1 MSQGGSSCPRPLT
14 KRLLKAPE
22 RPEPPAPANQERES
36 RESSCSGCKNLLDKG
51 FCIEGG
57 TQSET
62 LTGASEVS
70 LAGTGVD
77 EGDVTE
83 VP

>member
-1 MSQGGSSCPRPLT
+1 M
-14 KRLLKAPE
+14 
-22 RPEPPAPANQERES
+22 
-36 RESSCSGCKNLLDKG
+36 ESSCSGCKNLLDKG

-62 LTGASEVS
+62 LTGACEVS
-70 LAGTGVD
+70 LVGTGVD